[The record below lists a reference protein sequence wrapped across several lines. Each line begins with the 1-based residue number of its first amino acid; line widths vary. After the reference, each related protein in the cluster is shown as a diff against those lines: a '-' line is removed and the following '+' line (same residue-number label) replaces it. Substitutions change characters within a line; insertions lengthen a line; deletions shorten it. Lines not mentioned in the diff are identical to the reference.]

1 MGFITKIAAL
11 PRMKRRLVVYVDGEK
26 LGVIAAG
33 LAREKGLSEGGT
45 LSDQD

>member
-33 LAREKGLSEGGT
+33 LALS
-45 LSDQD
+45 LIHI